1 MAIDEAVCSDEE
13 AVMCQRM
20 AIDEAGCPVCS
31 GEEVVMCQ
39 RMAIDEAV
47 CSGEWL

>member
-1 MAIDEAVCSDEE
+1 MALDEAVCSGEE
-13 AVMCQRM
+13 A
-20 AIDEAGCPVCS
+20 
-31 GEEVVMCQ
+31 VMCQ